1 VIFTSIVG
9 IVMLAGL
16 AFLLGF
22 RRNPDLDEA
31 AARSLAEAALPGFV
45 AAASDVDP
53 AARTATVTGR
63 DGRVA
68 TVRPH
73 GDRWVVSLT

>member
-1 VIFTSIVG
+1 MIFTSIVG
-9 IVMLAGL
+9 IVMLVGL

-22 RRNPDLDEA
+22 RRNPELDDST
-31 AARSLAEAALPGFV
+31 ARSLAEAALPGFV
-45 AAASDVDP
+45 AAVSTVD
-53 AARTATVTGR
+53 ATARTATVIAR

-73 GDRWVVSLT
+73 GDRWVVRL

>member
-1 VIFTSIVG
+1 MIFTSIVG
-9 IVMLAGL
+9 IVMLVGL

-22 RRNPDLDEA
+22 RRNPELDDDR
-31 AARSLAEAALPGFV
+31 ARSLAEAALPGFV
-45 AAASDVDP
+45 ACRTNVDP
-53 AARTATVTGR
+53 AARTATVIGR

-73 GDRWVVSLT
+73 GDRWIVRL